1 LFNNRYKYYES
12 SQGYKKEGELMKLLL
27 ILLAVSFINSPAKAG
42 YETIC
47 HWVSHQVCTTSTKME
62 KVCHKVPDK
71 SDDGYDVVCDHFPKT
86 TTTCHDDP
94 EYVCEQVWVNN

>member
-1 LFNNRYKYYES
+1 
-12 SQGYKKEGELMKLLL
+12 
-27 ILLAVSFINSPAKAG
+27 
-42 YETIC
+42 
-47 HWVSHQVCTTSTKME
+47 
-62 KVCHKVPDK
+62 VPDK